1 MKDIKIV
8 LQELENEALRDNI
21 PIIRAEERERF
32 ISAIKTLNPIRILE
46 IGTAIGY
53 SSLLLLSKFPSAV
66 IDTVELNKTRYVRAR
81 RAACEAGVA
90 SRWNGYCGDASDILP
105 ILSNSYDV
113 VFLDGPKGQYLRQL
127 KMIEPLLATQAI
139 VIADNVLF
147 RGLVTSDKPIAH
159 KYRTIVMRLREYI
172 NYVKTYYDTVIDESG
187 DGLCISRKK

>member
-1 MKDIKIV
+1 M
-8 LQELENEALRDNI
+8 
-21 PIIRAEERERF
+21 
-32 ISAIKTLNPIRILE
+32 
-46 IGTAIGY
+46 
-53 SSLLLLSKFPSAV
+53 
-66 IDTVELNKTRYVRAR
+66 
-81 RAACEAGVA
+81 
-90 SRWNGYCGDASDILP
+90 
-105 ILSNSYDV
+105 
-113 VFLDGPKGQYLRQL
+113 FLDGPKGQYLRQL